1 MNIRTT
7 ISVGVAAF
15 LLVACLPSVNPF
27 YRAQD
32 VTLDPALPGEWI
44 EGDETWRFERLA
56 DEDAYRVTFLD
67 GRESDGRESGSMKAT
82 LFTLDD
88 HRYLDLI
95 AENVEFAE
103 GQSDLIEFSV
113 FPGHIVMHVAEIG
126 PQLRLALMDLDFM
139 EQFLEANPNDLDQIP
154 YEDRNLLTG
163 NTRELQRFLKKYVD
177 GGELFPE
184 SEYSEMTRVD

>member
-1 MNIRTT
+1 
-7 ISVGVAAF
+7 
-15 LLVACLPSVNPF
+15 
-27 YRAQD
+27 
-32 VTLDPALPGEWI
+32 
-44 EGDETWRFERLA
+44 
-56 DEDAYRVTFLD
+56 
-67 GRESDGRESGSMKAT
+67 
-82 LFTLDD
+82 
-88 HRYLDLI
+88 
-95 AENVEFAE
+95 
-103 GQSDLIEFSV
+103 
-113 FPGHIVMHVAEIG
+113 MHVAEIG